1 MIFINEEKVRTN
13 DMDNFDHL
21 SIKAILNF
29 FQDGAGQH
37 AEKLGIGYQALKDKN
52 LYWVLVKTR
61 ITKYLEPKA
70 FSKIYIKTWPL
81 EKGRIDFIR
90 NYEIKDADDNL
101 LVVGSS
107 QWCLIDADSRK
118 IVKTDGISYPGVCF
132 DEKIY
137 HEKLSSIK
145 PLLNNKV
152 FSFRVGNS
160 SLDHNWHMNNSK
172 YADIVY
178 DALMPSEIEK
188 IKDFQINYLHE
199 AKEGDII
206 DVYKEIVGDEIIIS
220 GSILGTPCF
229 SSKVIL

>member
-1 MIFINEEKVRTN
+1 MIYINEEKIRTN
-13 DMDNFDHL
+13 DLDNFDHL

-37 AEKLGIGYQALKDKN
+37 AEKLGIGFQALKDKN

-61 ITKYLEPKA
+61 ITKYLEPKP
-70 FSKIYIKTWPL
+70 FSKVYIKTWPE

-101 LVVGSS
+101 LAVGSS

-118 IVKTDGISYPGVCF
+118 IVRTDGISYPGVGF
-132 DEKIY
+132 DGKIY
-137 HEKLSSIK
+137 NEKLTSIK
-145 PLLNNKV
+145 PILNNKV

-178 DALMPSEIEK
+178 DALTQSEIEG

-206 DVYKEIVGDEIIIS
+206 DVYKEIVDNEIIIS
-220 GSILGTPCF
+220 GSIVNTPCF
-229 SSKVIL
+229 SSKVVL